1 MLDKINS
8 VFFEEAAELLEQLEG
23 HLLSLDE
30 NPNDK
35 EIVAAVFRA
44 MHTIKGSSG
53 MFGFDEISKFTHE
66 VENTFDM
73 VRNGSAPVTKELISL
88 TLKARDHIR
97 ILLDSK
103 TPGEHSAESQ
113 ELINDFRTFMSQYTG
128 EVVQTAKS
136 SQPNP
141 DIVIMDSEEDI
152 PELESIPDTEE
163 VLLSYKVNF
172 VPSRDILKNGTR
184 PRMLVRELADLGDAS
199 IIMFLDDIPP
209 LSQLD
214 PELCYV
220 SWTVFLTTQS
230 SKNDI
235 QDVFIFVNDDSKIDI
250 RTFEIDR
257 EFSPKIGEILIHN
270 KVITKQNLD
279 DVIQKQMKVEQILLD
294 ENLVTPAQLQV
305 AMLEQ
310 EHTKNIIKKQS
321 ETPSA
326 QSQTSQSIRVSSD
339 KLDMLIDIVGELVTF
354 TARLNQISQDH
365 GISSLLSLSEQG
377 EKLILNLRDTAMDMR
392 MLPIGTIFSR
402 FRRLVRDLSSELGK
416 DIELETEGADTEL
429 DKTVIEKLN
438 DPLVHLIRN
447 SIDHGIEMPE
457 DRKAK
462 GKNPV
467 GTVKLKAKHAGAF
480 VLITIQ
486 DDGAGLNTDKIHKKA
501 LEKGIIG
508 PNAELSTQEINEL
521 IFAPGFSTADKV
533 SSISGRGVGMD
544 VVKKDI
550 TALNGTVTV
559 ESTPGEGSSFIL
571 KLPLTLAIIEGM
583 LVQIGKEKFIIPLSN
598 IEECLIFNPRTEDDG
613 SMCSYIDSRGS
624 YLPYVNLRTYFE
636 IEGDVP
642 KNRQVV
648 VVNDSD
654 SRIGL
659 VVDTVIGNHQTVIKP
674 LGKLY
679 SHIDGIS
686 GATILGDGSVALILD
701 VFKLVTLLKRDDTIV

>member
-97 ILLDSK
+97 ILLESK

-128 EVVQTAKS
+128 EVVQTTKS
-136 SQPNP
+136 SQPDP
-141 DIVIMDSEEDI
+141 DVVIMNGEEDI
-152 PELESIPDTEE
+152 PELESIPDSEE

-279 DVIQKQMKVEQILLD
+279 DIIQKRIKVEQMLID

-321 ETPSA
+321 EAPSA
-326 QSQTSQSIRVSSD
+326 QTQNSQSIRVSSD

-486 DDGAGLNTDKIHKKA
+486 DDGAGLNTAKIHKKA

-550 TALNGTVTV
+550 TSLNGTVTV
-559 ESTPGEGSSFIL
+559 ESKEGEGSSFIL

-583 LVQIGKEKFIIPLSN
+583 LVQIGNEKFIIPLSN
-598 IEECLIFNPRTEDDG
+598 IEECLIFNPRAEDDG

>member
-1 MLDKINS
+1 MMLDKINS

-35 EIVAAVFRA
+35 EIIAAVFRS

-97 ILLDSK
+97 LLLDSK
-103 TPGEHSAESQ
+103 TPGEYSSESQ
-113 ELINDFRTFMSQYTG
+113 ELINNFRTFMSQYTG
-128 EVVQTAKS
+128 DVVQVTKS
-136 SQPNP
+136 YQPDP
-141 DIVIMDSEEDI
+141 DIVLMNDDDI
-152 PELESIPDTEE
+152 PELESIPDSEE
-163 VLLSYKVNF
+163 VSLSYKVNF

-209 LSQLD
+209 LSELD

-220 SWTVFLTTQS
+220 SWTVFLTTKV
-230 SKNDI
+230 SKDDI

-250 RTFEIDR
+250 RTFDIDR
-257 EFSPKIGEILIHN
+257 EFSPKIGEILIQN

-305 AMLEQ
+305 AMVEQ
-310 EHTKNIIKKQS
+310 EHTKNIIKKQN
-321 ETPSA
+321 EVPSA
-326 QSQTSQSIRVSSD
+326 QSQNSQSIRVSSE

-354 TARLNQISQDH
+354 TARLNQISQDY

-416 DIELETEGADTEL
+416 DIELETEGAETEL

-467 GTVKLKAKHAGAF
+467 GTVKLTAKHAGAF

-486 DDGAGLNTDKIHKKA
+486 DDGAGLNTEKIHKKA

-508 PNAELSTQEINEL
+508 PNSELSTQEINEL

-533 SSISGRGVGMD
+533 SAISGRGVGMD

-550 TALNGTVTV
+550 TSLNGTVTV
-559 ESTPGEGSSFIL
+559 ESKAGEGSSFIL

-583 LVQIGKEKFIIPLSN
+583 LVQIGNGKFIIPLSN
-598 IEECLIFNPRTEDDG
+598 IEECLIFNPRADDDG

-654 SRIGL
+654 SKIGL

-679 SHIDGIS
+679 SHIDGLS

-701 VFKLVTLLKRDDTIV
+701 VFKLVTLLKRDDAIL

>member
-8 VFFEEAAELLEQLEG
+8 VFFEEANELLEQLEG

-30 NPNDK
+30 NPDDK
-35 EIVAAVFRA
+35 DIVAAVFRA

-97 ILLDSK
+97 LLLDST
-103 TPGEHSAESQ
+103 TPGEYSNESQ
-113 ELINDFRTFMSQYTG
+113 LLITEFKNFMAQYTG
-128 EVVQTAKS
+128 EVLPVKS
-136 SQPNP
+136 NSTTNP
-141 DIVIMDSEEDI
+141 DVVIMDDI
-152 PELESIPDTEE
+152 PELESVPDSEE
-163 VLLSYKVNF
+163 VPLSYKINF
-172 VPSRDILKNGTR
+172 IPSKTIMQNGTR

-199 IIMFLDDIPP
+199 IIAFLDDIPP

-220 SWTVFLTTQS
+220 SWTVFLTTTS
-230 SKNDI
+230 SRNDI
-235 QDVFIFVNDDSKIDI
+235 QDVFIFVNDDSKVEIKSFD
-250 RTFEIDR
+250 IDR
-257 EFSPKIGEILIHN
+257 EFSPKIGEILISN
-270 KVITKQNLD
+270 KVITKKNLED
-279 DVIQKQMKVEQILLD
+279 IIQKRIKIEQMLVE

-305 AMLEQ
+305 AMMEQ
-310 EHTKNIIKKQS
+310 EHTKKIIKKQDES
-321 ETPSA
+321 SA
-326 QSQTSQSIRVSSD
+326 AQASQSIRVSSD

-365 GISSLLSLSEQG
+365 GIGSLLSLSEQG

-416 DIELETEGADTEL
+416 DIELVTEGAETEL

-457 DRKAK
+457 VRKQK
-462 GKNPV
+462 GKNPI
-467 GTVKLKAKHAGAF
+467 GTVKLTAKHAGAF

-486 DDGAGLNTDKIHKKA
+486 DDGAGLNTEKIHKKA

-508 PNAELSTQEINEL
+508 PNSELTTQEINEL

-550 TALNGTVTV
+550 TSLNGTVSV
-559 ESTPGEGSSFIL
+559 ESKEGEGSSFIL

-583 LVQIGKEKFIIPLSN
+583 LVQIGSEKFIIPLSN
-598 IEECLIFNPRTEDDG
+598 IEECLIFNPKEEDDG
-613 SMCSYIDSRGS
+613 SMCSYIDSRGT
-624 YLPYVNLRTYFE
+624 YLPYVNLKMYFE
-636 IEGDVP
+636 IEGEVP

-679 SHIDGIS
+679 SHIDGLS

-701 VFKLVTLLKRDDTIV
+701 VFKLVSLLKRDDGIL

>member
-35 EIVAAVFRA
+35 DIIAAVFRA

-73 VRNGSAPVTKELISL
+73 VRNGEAPVTKELISL
-88 TLKARDHIR
+88 TLKARDHIKL
-97 ILLDSK
+97 LLDSK
-103 TPGEHSAESQ
+103 TQGEYNSQ
-113 ELINDFRTFMSQYTG
+113 SQTLIQEFKNFMAQYSEGNTAPSNTKNVDF
-128 EVVQTAKS
+128 
-136 SQPNP
+136 
-141 DIVIMDSEEDI
+141 VIMNDDI
-152 PELESIPDTEE
+152 PELESVSDDVEAEE
-163 VLLSYKVNF
+163 VLLSYKITF
-172 VPSRDILKNGTR
+172 APSRDILKNGTR
-184 PRMLVRELADLGDAS
+184 PKMLVRELADLGDAS
-199 IIMFLDDIPP
+199 ILMFLDDIPP

-214 PELCYV
+214 TELCYV
-220 SWTVFLTTQS
+220 SWTVFLTT
-230 SKNDI
+230 KATKDDI

-250 RTFEIDR
+250 RSFEIDR
-257 EFSPKIGEILIHN
+257 DFSPKIGEILIHN
-270 KVITKQNLD
+270 KIITKQNLD
-279 DVIQKQMKVEQILLD
+279 EVISKRIKVEQMLVE
-294 ENLVTPAQLQV
+294 ENLVTPEQLQV
-305 AMLEQ
+305 AILEQ
-310 EHTKNIIKKQS
+310 EHYKNIVKKQNES
-321 ETPSA
+321 TA
-326 QSQTSQSIRVSSD
+326 SQASQSIRVSSD

-354 TARLNQISQDH
+354 TARLNQISQDY

-416 DIELETEGADTEL
+416 DIELETEGAETEL

-457 DRKAK
+457 VRKQK

-467 GTVKLKAKHAGAF
+467 GTVKLIAKHAGAF

-486 DDGAGLNTDKIHKKA
+486 DDGAGLNTNKIHQKA

-550 TALNGTVTV
+550 TALNGTVSV
-559 ESTPGEGSSFIL
+559 ESKEGEGSSFIL

-583 LVQIGKEKFIIPLSN
+583 LVQIGNEKFIIPLSN
-598 IEECLIFNPRTEDDG
+598 IEECLIFNPPTEDDG
-613 SMCSYIDSRGS
+613 SMCSYIDSRGT

-636 IEGDVP
+636 IEGNVP

-654 SRIGL
+654 SKIGL
-659 VVDTVIGNHQTVIKP
+659 VVDSVIGNHQTVIKP

-679 SHIDGIS
+679 SHIDGLS

-701 VFKLVTLLKRDDTIV
+701 VFKLVSLLKRDESIL

>member
-8 VFFEEAAELLEQLEG
+8 VFFEEASELLEQLEG

-73 VRNGSAPVTKELISL
+73 VRNGSAPVTKDLISL

-97 ILLDSK
+97 LLLDSK

-136 SQPNP
+136 FQPNP

-152 PELESIPDTEE
+152 PELESIPDSEE

-220 SWTVFLTTQS
+220 SWTVFLTTES

-279 DVIQKQMKVEQILLD
+279 DIIQKRMKVEQMLLD
-294 ENLVTPAQLQV
+294 ENLITPAQLHV

-326 QSQTSQSIRVSSD
+326 QSQNSQSIRVSSD

-467 GTVKLKAKHAGAF
+467 GTVRLKAKHAGAF

-486 DDGAGLNTDKIHKKA
+486 DDGAGLNTDKIQKKA

-508 PNAELSTQEINEL
+508 PNSDLTTQEINEL

-550 TALNGTVTV
+550 TALNGTVSV

-583 LVQIGKEKFIIPLSN
+583 LVQIGNEKFIIPLSN
-598 IEECLIFNPRTEDDG
+598 IEECLIFNPREDDDG

-624 YLPYVNLRTYFE
+624 YLPYVNLRSYFD

-679 SHIDGIS
+679 SHIDGLS

>member
-1 MLDKINS
+1 
-8 VFFEEAAELLEQLEG
+8 
-23 HLLSLDE
+23 
-30 NPNDK
+30 
-35 EIVAAVFRA
+35 
-44 MHTIKGSSG
+44 
-53 MFGFDEISKFTHE
+53 
-66 VENTFDM
+66 
-73 VRNGSAPVTKELISL
+73 
-88 TLKARDHIR
+88 
-97 ILLDSK
+97 
-103 TPGEHSAESQ
+103 
-113 ELINDFRTFMSQYTG
+113 
-128 EVVQTAKS
+128 
-136 SQPNP
+136 
-141 DIVIMDSEEDI
+141 
-152 PELESIPDTEE
+152 
-163 VLLSYKVNF
+163 
-172 VPSRDILKNGTR
+172 
-184 PRMLVRELADLGDAS
+184 MLVRELADLGDAS

-220 SWTVFLTTQS
+220 SWTVFLTTQV

-279 DVIQKQMKVEQILLD
+279 DIISKRMKVEQMLLD
-294 ENLVTPAQLQV
+294 ENLITPAQLQV

-326 QSQTSQSIRVSSD
+326 QSQNSQSIRVSSD

-486 DDGAGLNTDKIHKKA
+486 DDGAGLNTAKIHKKA

-550 TALNGTVTV
+550 TSLNGTVTV
-559 ESTPGEGSSFIL
+559 ESKEGEGSSFIL

-583 LVQIGKEKFIIPLSN
+583 LVQIGNEKFIIPLSN
-598 IEECLIFNPRTEDDG
+598 IEECLIFNPRVEDDG

>member
-1 MLDKINS
+1 MMLDKINS

-35 EIVAAVFRA
+35 EIIAAVFRS

-97 ILLDSK
+97 LLLDSK
-103 TPGEHSAESQ
+103 TPGEYSSESQ
-113 ELINDFRTFMSQYTG
+113 ELINKFRTFMSQYTG
-128 EVVQTAKS
+128 DVVQVTKS
-136 SQPNP
+136 YQPDP
-141 DIVIMDSEEDI
+141 DIVLMNDDDI
-152 PELESIPDTEE
+152 PELESIPDSEE
-163 VLLSYKVNF
+163 VSLSYKVNF

-184 PRMLVRELADLGDAS
+184 PRMLVRELADLGDTS

-209 LSQLD
+209 LSELD

-220 SWTVFLTTQS
+220 SWTVFLTTKV
-230 SKNDI
+230 SKDDI

-250 RTFEIDR
+250 ITFDIDR
-257 EFSPKIGEILIHN
+257 EFSPKIGEILIQN

-305 AMLEQ
+305 AMVEQ
-310 EHTKNIIKKQS
+310 EHTKNIIKKQN
-321 ETPSA
+321 EVPSA
-326 QSQTSQSIRVSSD
+326 QSQNSQSIRVSSE

-354 TARLNQISQDH
+354 TARLNQISQDY

-416 DIELETEGADTEL
+416 DIELETEGAETEL

-467 GTVKLKAKHAGAF
+467 GTVKLTAKHAGAF

-486 DDGAGLNTDKIHKKA
+486 DDGAGLNTEKIHKKA

-508 PNAELSTQEINEL
+508 PNSELSTQEINEL

-533 SSISGRGVGMD
+533 SAISGRGVGMD

-550 TALNGTVTV
+550 TSLNGTVTV
-559 ESTPGEGSSFIL
+559 ESKAGEGSSFIL

-583 LVQIGKEKFIIPLSN
+583 LVQIGNGKFIIPLSN
-598 IEECLIFNPRTEDDG
+598 IEECLIFNPRADDDG

-654 SRIGL
+654 SKIGL

-679 SHIDGIS
+679 SHIDGLS
-686 GATILGDGSVALILD
+686 GATILGDGSVVLILD
-701 VFKLVTLLKRDDTIV
+701 VFKLVTLLKRDDAIL

>member
-1 MLDKINS
+1 MMLDKINS

-35 EIVAAVFRA
+35 EIIAAVFRS

-97 ILLDSK
+97 LLLDSK
-103 TPGEHSAESQ
+103 TPGEYSSESQ
-113 ELINDFRTFMSQYTG
+113 ELINNFRTFMSQYTG
-128 EVVQTAKS
+128 DVVQVTKS
-136 SQPNP
+136 YQPDP
-141 DIVIMDSEEDI
+141 DIVLMNDDDI
-152 PELESIPDTEE
+152 TELESIPDSEE
-163 VLLSYKVNF
+163 VSLSYKVNF

-209 LSQLD
+209 LSELD

-220 SWTVFLTTQS
+220 SWTVFLTTKV
-230 SKNDI
+230 SKDDI

-250 RTFEIDR
+250 RTFDIDR
-257 EFSPKIGEILIHN
+257 EFSPKIGEILIQN

-305 AMLEQ
+305 AMVEQ
-310 EHTKNIIKKQS
+310 EHTKNIIKKQN
-321 ETPSA
+321 EVPSA
-326 QSQTSQSIRVSSD
+326 QSQNSQSIRVSSE

-354 TARLNQISQDH
+354 TARLNQISQDY

-416 DIELETEGADTEL
+416 DIELETEGAETEL

-467 GTVKLKAKHAGAF
+467 GTVKLTAKHAGAF

-486 DDGAGLNTDKIHKKA
+486 DDGAGLNTEKIHKKA

-508 PNAELSTQEINEL
+508 PNSELSTQEINEL

-533 SSISGRGVGMD
+533 SAISGRGVGMD

-550 TALNGTVTV
+550 TSLNGTVTV
-559 ESTPGEGSSFIL
+559 ESKAGEGSSFIL

-583 LVQIGKEKFIIPLSN
+583 LVQIGNGKFIIPLSN
-598 IEECLIFNPRTEDDG
+598 IEECLIFNPRADDDG

-654 SRIGL
+654 SKIGL

-679 SHIDGIS
+679 SHIDGLS

-701 VFKLVTLLKRDDTIV
+701 VFKLVTLLKRDDAIL